1 MGDGGWALCLKQC
14 EEASEE
20 LEETRGGEKL
30 EEGDEGEEEESGGEK
45 GERRGECVETDC
57 LHLGKIVV
65 IRIKCLPEPMKSH
78 KIIGRFKW
86 KGCIGL

>member
-1 MGDGGWALCLKQC
+1 MGDGGLALCLKQC

-20 LEETRGGEKL
+20 LEKTRGGEKL
-30 EEGDEGEEEESGGEK
+30 EEGDEGEEEESRGEK

-65 IRIKCLPEPMKSH
+65 ISIKCPPEPNESN
-78 KIIGRFKW
+78 ISRRQDN
-86 KGCIGL
+86 

>member
-20 LEETRGGEKL
+20 LEKTRGREKL
-30 EEGDEGEEEESGGEK
+30 EEGDEGEEEESRGEK

-65 IRIKCLPEPMKSH
+65 IRIKCPPEPNESN
-78 KIIGRFKW
+78 ISRRQDN
-86 KGCIGL
+86 

>member
-1 MGDGGWALCLKQC
+1 MSEDGLALCLKQC

-45 GERRGECVETDC
+45 GESRGECVETDC
-57 LHLGKIVV
+57 LHLGEI
-65 IRIKCLPEPMKSH
+65 S
-78 KIIGRFKW
+78 GN
-86 KGCIGL
+86 